1 MYTLHV
7 IGGLL
12 GSALITFVFTL
23 DPFCICWWS
32 MKANPASM
40 LSFSL
45 FFFAYMYFLI
55 EFMNGSIKFV
65 LPVVDCHTA
74 LRRIERAEV
83 SKTESVVVL
92 AEQLFC
98 KLSLSLIHYMFD
110 QSAQYKGTLLYQCD
124 PVSLIMLHRVWVIQV

>member
-1 MYTLHV
+1 MVYESKPSIYAILFV
-7 IGGLL
+7 I
-12 GSALITFVFTL
+12 
-23 DPFCICWWS
+23 
-32 MKANPASM
+32 
-40 LSFSL
+40 
-45 FFFAYMYFLI
+45 FFAYMYFLI

-124 PVSLIMLHRVWVIQV
+124 PVSLIMLHRV